1 MRGLSM
7 AASFDLDGAVRA
19 LIEESRKQKQD
30 FAVHTAECN
39 QRQQRIE
46 EKLDTAEAARAEQ
59 ARRLEDL
66 ATKTDSGIKD
76 IYNLL
81 WRVALMTLA
90 GALGLLAVSVTH
102 EARPAPDAFASS
114 RVP

>member
-1 MRGLSM
+1 M

-19 LIEESRKQKQD
+19 LIEESRRQKQD

-46 EKLDTAEAARAEQ
+46 EKLDAAESVRAEQ
-59 ARRLEDL
+59 TRRIEDL
-66 ATKTDSGIKD
+66 AAKTDSGIKD

-90 GALGLLAVSVTH
+90 GALGLLAISVTH
-102 EARPAPDAFASS
+102 AARPAADAFASS
-114 RVP
+114 QSP